1 MTSEQRDLIERSL
14 KIIGRLSLG
23 GLALLVVFG
32 MFEAATSSKFDIG
45 DLIRVLLDWDDVGIM
60 TYPLAAIGILA
71 LWTRRFLQAGRQSA
85 EHSSDSEEMGQSPE
99 RAES

>member
-23 GLALLVVFG
+23 GIALWVVLL
-32 MFEAATSSKFDIG
+32 MSDVATSSSFG
-45 DLIRVLLDWDDVGIM
+45 IRDVIEIVLFWEEAGFV

-71 LWTRRFLQAGRQSA
+71 LWTRRFLQAGHQSA
-85 EHSSDSEEMGQSPE
+85 EHSSDSDEN
-99 RAES
+99 